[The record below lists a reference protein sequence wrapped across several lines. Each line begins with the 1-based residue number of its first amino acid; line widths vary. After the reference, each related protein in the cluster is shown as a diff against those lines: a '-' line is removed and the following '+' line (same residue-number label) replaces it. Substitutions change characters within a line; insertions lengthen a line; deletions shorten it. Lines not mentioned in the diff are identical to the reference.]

1 MSSLFL
7 PLIPSPRLFL
17 QRFLVFHT
25 QLPDFHLSISVERL
39 RTVLCDFGVR
49 ACFYYKDVQRGF
61 ARLSSILK
69 PLPSSLFSSVMIL
82 SVASRYPS
90 STESPANTDVCC
102 PLRSARL
109 LTDAPAL
116 PGAASFSRPCRVPSV
131 WGDVRGT
138 PLPSLPRA
146 SHWPFLQMA
155 PVPFCGMA

>member
-61 ARLSSILK
+61 ACLSSILK

-82 SVASRYPS
+82 SVGFSVPFVDRV
-90 STESPANTDVCC
+90 TCKH
-102 PLRSARL
+102 RRL
-109 LTDAPAL
+109 LPFAI
-116 PGAASFSRPCRVPSV
+116 R
-131 WGDVRGT
+131 T
-138 PLPSLPRA
+138 PP
-146 SHWPFLQMA
+146 H
-155 PVPFCGMA
+155 

>member
-49 ACFYYKDVQRGF
+49 ACFYYKDVQRRF
-61 ARLSSILK
+61 AHLSSILK

-82 SVASRYPS
+82 SEGFSVPFVDRV
-90 STESPANTDVCC
+90 T
-102 PLRSARL
+102 RKHRRL
-109 LTDAPAL
+109 LPFAI
-116 PGAASFSRPCRVPSV
+116 R
-131 WGDVRGT
+131 T
-138 PLPSLPRA
+138 PP
-146 SHWPFLQMA
+146 H
-155 PVPFCGMA
+155 